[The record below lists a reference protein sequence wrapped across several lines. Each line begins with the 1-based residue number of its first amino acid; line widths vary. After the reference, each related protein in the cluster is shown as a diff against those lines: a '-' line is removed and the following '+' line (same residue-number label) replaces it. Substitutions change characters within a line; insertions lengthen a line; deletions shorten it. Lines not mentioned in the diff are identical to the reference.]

1 MTYYKPQLVAANQN
15 KQISMPFNGLY
26 HSYLGELIDIELEQC
41 AYDMTDSEATAVYDF
56 IYELNLTEY
65 HKALAKGYGSFVID
79 SLNNGNGLSI
89 EVSDIDY
96 VPMNMQNRGDELLA
110 CVNVNT
116 LPIIP
121 LADLQPYANDSL
133 TSCSGFTSFYDPNLQ
148 HLEGARL
155 ENWNDV
161 YITFI
166 IEYLVNEYLA
176 SDVSDIE
183 YAYIDELRC
192 NGGAIELL
200 MNNITAEQCEQ
211 LNALLY
217 KDEE

>member
-1 MTYYKPQLVAANQN
+1 MNYYKQHLVAASQT
-15 KQISMPFNGLY
+15 KDIRIPFNGLY
-26 HSYLGELIDIELEQC
+26 HSYLGELLDMELEE
-41 AYDMTDSEATAVYDF
+41 YSEQANDYVYTLD
-56 IYELNLTEY
+56 LKKY
-65 HKALAKGYGSFVID
+65 HQALAEGYGLFIID
-79 SLNNGNGLSI
+79 SLNDGNGLSL

-116 LPIIP
+116 LPNIP
-121 LADLQPYANDSL
+121 IADLQPYANDSL
-133 TSCSGFTSFYDPNLQ
+133 TSYSGFSSFYDPNLQ

-176 SDVSDIE
+176 SDISDIE
-183 YAYIDELRC
+183 YSFIDELRC

-200 MNNITAEQCEQ
+200 MSNITDEQCEQ
-211 LNALLY
+211 LNTLLY
-217 KDEE
+217 KD

>member
-1 MTYYKPQLVAANQN
+1 MTYYRPHLVAAEQT
-15 KQISMPFNGLY
+15 KDIRIPFNGLY
-26 HSYLGELIDIELEQC
+26 HSYLGELLDIELEE
-41 AYDMTDSEATAVYDF
+41 YSEQASDY
-56 IYELNLTEY
+56 IYTFLDLKKY
-65 HKALAKGYGSFVID
+65 HHALAVDYGLFVIN
-79 SLNNGNGLSI
+79 SLNNDNGLSI

-96 VPMNMQNRGDELLA
+96 APMNMQNRGDELPA

-133 TSCSGFTSFYDPNLQ
+133 TSHSGFSSFYDPNLQ

-166 IEYLVNEYLA
+166 IEYLVNEYLS
-176 SDVSDIE
+176 SDISDIE
-183 YAYIDELRC
+183 QAYIDDLSS

-200 MNNITAEQCEQ
+200 LSNITDEQASE

-217 KDEE
+217 KD

>member
-1 MTYYKPQLVAANQN
+1 MTYYRSHLVAA
-15 KQISMPFNGLY
+15 KQTKDIRIPFNGLY
-26 HSYLGELIDIELEQC
+26 NSYLGDELDIELEQC
-41 AYDMTDSEATAVYDF
+41 THEMADSDATAVYDL
-56 IYELNLTEY
+56 IYSLDLKKY
-65 HKALAKGYGSFVID
+65 HQALAEGYGLFVID
-79 SLNNGNGLSI
+79 SLNNDNGLSL

-96 VPMNMQNRGDELLA
+96 APMNMQNRGDELLA

-133 TSCSGFTSFYDPNLQ
+133 TSHSGFSSFYDPNLQ

-176 SDVSDIE
+176 SDISDIE
-183 YAYIDELRC
+183 YSFIDELRC

-217 KDEE
+217 KDK